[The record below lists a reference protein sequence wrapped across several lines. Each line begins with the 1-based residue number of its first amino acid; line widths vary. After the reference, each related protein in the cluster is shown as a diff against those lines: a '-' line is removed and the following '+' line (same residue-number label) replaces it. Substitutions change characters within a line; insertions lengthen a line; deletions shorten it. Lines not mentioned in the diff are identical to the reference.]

1 MYKYDKNGLYIC
13 IDCGEPYEPGHAIHC
28 KKQTKK
34 QGGKTMG
41 KKQNVG
47 YHIDVGM
54 KMLHAS
60 EDENYFDI
68 TEYYGGE

>member
-1 MYKYDKNGLYIC
+1 MFSFDEAGMYTC
-13 IDCGEPYEPGHAIHC
+13 VDCGEPYEPGHSLHC
-28 KKQTKK
+28 KKQAK
-34 QGGKTMG
+34 QQGSRIMQR
-41 KKQNVG
+41 QNIG

-68 TEYYGGE
+68 TDYCRRE